1 MISTGAAKK
10 HPLDL
15 NPLQDQDIT
24 HFMNSLEAAN
34 VKEDPYQHSLLSNLC
49 EPTLVDGLLDI
60 PFAPIELDYSV
71 GSREE
76 FNPVRRYLNS
86 EIIETYPAARRFA
99 DIFLSMDIIG
109 KFEEMGGVVL
119 KDSLLRIEYAIDTNK
134 FWLQPHTD
142 IGAKLFTMLVYLS
155 KDADSEEWGTD
166 IYVNADTHHS
176 TAPYRSNSAMM
187 FFPADN
193 TWHGFEPR
201 TIKGIRKSLII
212 NYVKPEWRN
221 RHELVH
227 PTNPV
232 Y

>member
-1 MISTGAAKK
+1 MISAAVKK
-10 HPLDL
+10 YPLDL
-15 NPLQDQDIT
+15 NPFQEQDVD
-24 HFMNSLEAAN
+24 HFMNALDAAV
-34 VKEDPYQHSLLSNLC
+34 VKEEPYQHFLLSNLC
-49 EPTLVDGLLDI
+49 HPQLIDGLLDI
-60 PFAPIELDYSV
+60 PFDPIDLDYSV

-76 FNPVRRYLNS
+76 FNPVRRYLNP
-86 EIIETYPAARRFA
+86 EIIETYPAARRIS

-109 KFEEMGGVVL
+109 KFEDMGGIAL
-119 KDSLLRIEYAIDTNK
+119 KDSLLRIEYAIDTDK

-142 IGAKLFTMLVYLS
+142 IGAKLFTMLMYLS
-155 KDADSEEWGTD
+155 KDANSEEWGTD
-166 IYVNADTHHS
+166 IYSDADTHHS
-176 TAPYRSNSAMM
+176 TAPYHSNSAMM

-201 TIKGIRKSLII
+201 TIQGVRKSLII

-227 PTNPV
+227 PMDPI